1 MTCISPM
8 TTTSLFS
15 TLGITSNLGRAA
27 RLPASAG
34 AGLTCQGAGSPGSP
48 QDHADLRDSYSLT
61 YSEIGQALFE
71 SVDAGI
77 INPEQARQIGNIL
90 FPIQE

>member
-1 MTCISPM
+1 MTCIPPM
-8 TTTSLFS
+8 TITSLFS
-15 TLGITSNLGRAA
+15 TIGITSNLGRAA

-48 QDHADLRDSYSLT
+48 QDQEDLREPFLT
-61 YSEIGQALFE
+61 YSEIGQALCE
-71 SVDAGI
+71 SIDAGI
-77 INPEQARQIGNIL
+77 ITPEQSEQIANIL

>member
-1 MTCISPM
+1 MTCISQM
-8 TTTSLFS
+8 TITSLFS

-34 AGLTCQGAGSPGSP
+34 AGLTCQGAGSPGLP
-48 QDHADLRDSYSLT
+48 QDQEDLREPFLT
-61 YSEIGQALFE
+61 YSEIGQALCE
-71 SVDAGI
+71 SIHAGI
-77 INPEQARQIGNIL
+77 ITPEQSEQIANIL